1 MKCNS
6 CGRQVS
12 SRQIE
17 GDGCVFCN
25 DEKLTKDQPQR
36 DLSTKGEIHSN
47 HSAVPSFDDSKVKNT
62 SDKRRKVNRI

>member
-17 GDGCVFCN
+17 SDGCVFCN
-25 DEKLTKDQPQR
+25 DEKLTKDQPRR
-36 DLSTKGEIHSN
+36 DLSTTGEIHSN
-47 HSAVPSFDDSKVKNT
+47 HSAVPRFDGSKVKNT
-62 SDKRRKVNRI
+62 SDKRRKVNRM